1 MGSSA
6 VGELGAFLTGAEAR
20 RMAAMLESG
29 ESLNRAL
36 NEVGQSRRVD
46 AKTLMTSA
54 GLGSQNPDL
63 AIAVLKGIA
72 GAKSV
77 ARELTPVWTMPG
89 NEAEI
94 GHLTSQFH
102 KLVESARVSVT
113 AASYNFTAN
122 SRMWQV
128 LKEASE
134 RAGVLVVVYVDR
146 DKGDAEQVKAQMP
159 KAVVYRSSVLTDG
172 KAVVSHAKFVIIDH
186 SIVLLTSANFSFN
199 AENRN
204 IEFGV
209 LLSDPGLAES
219 VEGVMADKRGT
230 LYEEVLK

>member
-6 VGELGAFLTGAEAR
+6 VAELGAFLTGAEAR

-36 NEVGQSRRVD
+36 NEVGQSRRED
-46 AKTLMTSA
+46 AKALMTNA
-54 GLGSQNPDL
+54 GLGNRNPDL
-63 AIAVLKGIA
+63 TIAVLKGIS

-102 KLVESARVSVT
+102 KLVEGARISVT
-113 AASYNFTAN
+113 AVTYNFSN
-122 SRMWQV
+122 KSWMWQV

-134 RAGVLVVVYVDR
+134 RPGVRVVVYVDR
-146 DKGDAEQVKAQMP
+146 DKANPGSVKAQMP
-159 KAVVYRSSVLTDG
+159 KATVYRSGVLPNG
-172 KAVVSHAKFVIIDH
+172 EKIVSHAKFVIIDH
-186 SIVLLTSANFSFN
+186 SIMLLTSANFSYN
-199 AENRN
+199 AENQN
-204 IEFGV
+204 VEFGI
-209 LLSDPGLAES
+209 LIRDSRLAES
-219 VEGVMADKRGT
+219 VEEVMADKRGT
-230 LYEEVLK
+230 LYEEVV